1 MKNMAISNCYS
12 NPQLVK
18 QLLGLEKFDD
28 ERKSTIYIA
37 LNSARF
43 FTKNNLFVHEYCKP
57 ELEDI
62 LTEKELNYEFL
73 FSGLLNYLIF
83 IEQIGGL
90 FGLDIKKVI
99 EKFFP
104 NEFSNEEKESIYQFR
119 NSFAHRFSLATQNNG
134 TNSRKFRLEHN
145 SNENEK
151 PINKAKEKWFKDI
164 KDDIYK
170 DKSDETD
177 TVVNVKSFINFCE
190 EFYNKVVSENENN
203 NLLLVIQENEIM
215 AKYTIK

>member
-1 MKNMAISNCYS
+1 MNNNIDKNPKLI
-12 NPQLVK
+12 K
-18 QLLGLEKFDD
+18 QLLGLEKFEDN
-28 ERKSTIYIA
+28 RTSTIYLS

-43 FTKNNLFVHEYCKP
+43 FTKNNLFVCEFSAP
-57 ELEDI
+57 ELENI
-62 LTEKELNYEFL
+62 LTEKALIYEFL

-90 FGLDIKKVI
+90 LGLDIKKVI

-119 NSFAHRFSLATQNNG
+119 NSFAHRFSLATQNKDLK
-134 TNSRKFRLEHN
+134 SRKFRLEHK

-151 PINKAKEKWFKDI
+151 PINEAKEKWFNDF

>member
-18 QLLGLEKFDD
+18 QLLGLEKFEDN
-28 ERKSTIYIA
+28 RTSTIYLS

-62 LTEKELNYEFL
+62 LTEKSLNYEFL

-90 FGLDIKKVI
+90 LGLDIKKVI
-99 EKFFP
+99 ENFFP

-119 NSFAHRFSLATQNNG
+119 NSFAHRFSLATENKG
-134 TNSRKFRLEHN
+134 TNSRKFTLYFHTLK
-145 SNENEK
+145 SEK
-151 PINKAKEKWFKDI
+151 SIVEANTNTKWNGNFN
-164 KDDIYK
+164 
-170 DKSDETD
+170 DKNQDSETI
-177 TVVNVKSFINFCE
+177 VNVNSFIRFCE